1 MKYFECPKCEHQIFF
16 YSTECH
22 HCKFPIGYIAS
33 EKDMCTFEKISEDE
47 WIPLKSEYRATHYK
61 PCYNYTHYQV
71 CNWMIPGD
79 CDEDYCES
87 CQLTHIIPNLDDP
100 DVITYWRRLEEAKR
114 RFLYLTQRMNMMPRP
129 KRTDDDVFGL
139 RFHFLLPMDG
149 KPVLTGHA
157 NGLITMNAIEADVV
171 YRETT
176 RIDMGENYRTLLGHF
191 RHESGHFYFSIMQH
205 LHPELIEEFRF
216 YFGDERQNYATALQ
230 RHYEEGAPENWQ
242 EKYIST
248 YATAHPWE
256 DWAETW
262 AHYLHIMDTLETAFY
277 GGLRVDG
284 NGKTLASMSFN
295 ECPIGGK
302 DIEHIL
308 DNWITLTFNLN
319 ALNRSMGL
327 EDAYPFTLTEV
338 VKNKLRFIHSHVL
351 DKAFKE
357 AESKLPG

>member
-1 MKYFECPKCEHQIFF
+1 
-16 YSTECH
+16 
-22 HCKFPIGYIAS
+22 
-33 EKDMCTFEKISEDE
+33 
-47 WIPLKSEYRATHYK
+47 
-61 PCYNYTHYQV
+61 
-71 CNWMIPGD
+71 
-79 CDEDYCES
+79 
-87 CQLTHIIPNLDDP
+87 
-100 DVITYWRRLEEAKR
+100 
-114 RFLYLTQRMNMMPRP
+114 
-129 KRTDDDVFGL
+129 
-139 RFHFLLPMDG
+139 
-149 KPVLTGHA
+149 
-157 NGLITMNAIEADVV
+157 
-171 YRETT
+171 
-176 RIDMGENYRTLLGHF
+176 
-191 RHESGHFYFSIMQH
+191 
-205 LHPELIEEFRF
+205 
-216 YFGDERQNYATALQ
+216 
-230 RHYEEGAPENWQ
+230 
-242 EKYIST
+242 T

-357 AESKLPG
+357 A